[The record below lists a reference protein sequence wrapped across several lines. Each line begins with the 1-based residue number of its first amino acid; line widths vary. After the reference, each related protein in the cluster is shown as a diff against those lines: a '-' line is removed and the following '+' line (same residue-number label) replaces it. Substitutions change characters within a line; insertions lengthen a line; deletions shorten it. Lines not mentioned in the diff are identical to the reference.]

1 MKNKKNLS
9 FETLKTNPEFGQ
21 NIVRLLIWLSVTT
34 IVYSGAYTG
43 YYPPNYTGYF
53 IFSSIF
59 LITTLILFYSLY
71 IIPRSKLRVYLTIP
85 FDVGS
90 ITAAMLLTES
100 GAFSP
105 YFLFYPWVYIGYGVR
120 YGRTELF
127 ATAFTCFLAFIA
139 VVIYTDGWS
148 SHSIDFITYSIF
160 ILALPFY
167 LSTMISRIKTAQA
180 EADRANQAKSEFL
193 ATMSHEIRT
202 PMTGILGM
210 TELLEKTRLDE
221 TQQEYIEGLKES
233 SVTLQSLINDVLD
246 LSKIEAGKYQLDHA
260 PFNLEHVV
268 HSIISIFKPLV
279 AKKGIQLQYRI
290 DPAISSHVMG
300 DHHRL
305 RQILLNLISNAVKY
319 TDQGSINIEIIKLPS
334 EDHLQNLRF
343 EISDTGIGIDEAQ
356 LPHIFEPF
364 YQCHTNPDEQRHG
377 TGLGTTISA
386 KLVHAMYGKIGA
398 NSKKN
403 QGSLFWFEISLPAA
417 QSIDNIAKSPINS
430 DKSHSKL
437 KLHVL
442 LAEDTSIVAKV
453 ITTFLQQEGHQV
465 THVDNGRKA
474 LQALQQSNDIDLVL
488 MDMRMPEMTGL
499 EVTQQW
505 RKHETK
511 GKHIPIIALTANSTT
526 IEREQCFASGMDQFV
541 TKPVSQARL
550 IEIIDE
556 FF

>member
-1 MKNKKNLS
+1 MIKKKLS
-9 FETLKTNPEFGQ
+9 LQTLKTNPEFGQ
-21 NIVRLLIWLSVTT
+21 NIVRFLIWLSVTT

-59 LITTLILFYSLY
+59 LMTTVILFFSLY

-85 FDVGS
+85 FDVAS

-127 ATAFTCFLAFIA
+127 ATAFTCFLAFMA
-139 VVIYTDGWS
+139 VVIYTHGWAS
-148 SHSIDFITYSIF
+148 NSIDVITYSIF

-167 LSTMISRIKTAQA
+167 LSTMINRIKLAQA

-210 TELLEKTRLDE
+210 TELLEKTDLDK
-221 TQQEYIEGLKES
+221 QQADYIEGLKES
-233 SVTLQSLINDVLD
+233 SVAMHSLINDVLD
-246 LSKIEAGKYQLDHA
+246 LSKVEAGKYTLDHVA
-260 PFNLEHVV
+260 FNLDRIVNGV
-268 HSIISIFKPLV
+268 ISIFKPQ
-279 AKKGIQLQYRI
+279 ADKKGIQLEYQI
-290 DPAISSHVMG
+290 DPSISTRVMG
-300 DHHRL
+300 DHNRL

-319 TDQGSINIEIIKLPS
+319 TEQGKVNLAINKLANN
-334 EDHLQNLRF
+334 DNLQTLRF
-343 EISDTGIGIDEAQ
+343 EICDTGIGIDDAH
-356 LPHIFEPF
+356 LINIFEPF
-364 YQCHTNPDEQRHG
+364 YQCHENSSEQRHG

-386 KLVHAMYGKIGA
+386 KLVTAMCGKIGA
-398 NSKKN
+398 NSKSK
-403 QGSLFWFEISLPAA
+403 QGSIFWFEIPLPAA
-417 QSIDNIAKSPINS
+417 EQSSQVTESKINVHNTGS
-430 DKSHSKL
+430 EL
-437 KLHVL
+437 KLHIL
-442 LAEDTSIVAKV
+442 LAEDTPIIAKV
-453 ITTFLQQEGHQV
+453 ITTFLQQDGHKV

-474 LQALQQSNDIDLVL
+474 LQTLHQNNDIDLVL
-488 MDMRMPEMTGL
+488 MDMRMPEITGL

-505 RKHETK
+505 RKQEPE

-526 IEREQCFASGMDQFV
+526 IERKQCFDAGMDKFV
-541 TKPVSQARL
+541 TKPVSQSRL
-550 IEIIDE
+550 AEIIAD
-556 FF
+556 FS